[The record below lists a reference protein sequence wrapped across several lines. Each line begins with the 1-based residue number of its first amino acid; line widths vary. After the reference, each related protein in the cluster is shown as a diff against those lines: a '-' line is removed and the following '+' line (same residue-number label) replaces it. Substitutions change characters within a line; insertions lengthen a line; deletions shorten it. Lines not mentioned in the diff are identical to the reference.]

1 MGITGTHNS
10 TGGLTMNTWIDVA
23 CTHCDSKV
31 SVIEQL
37 YWLIGYATCQ
47 ECDNTTKYLREGL
60 SWDTE

>member
-1 MGITGTHNS
+1 
-10 TGGLTMNTWIDVA
+10 MNTWIDVA
-23 CTHCDSKV
+23 CKHCDSKV

-60 SWDTE
+60 SWDSE